1 MKKMTFIAESRLE
14 GHPKDNPY
22 WVEMGDGYWFRPVLL
37 NTIEN
42 YYTAYYYADRNSI
55 TSRHY
60 HTGATEITVLQGTLV
75 FIEEDIRTVIEAGDF
90 VYVPPGTTH
99 YAETIVNKEPM
110 ICFGTTRGA
119 IFLLEPPVNTDPVI
133 DVFDIIELTRSH
145 YDLLNL
151 KIDFIL

>member
-1 MKKMTFIAESRLE
+1 MKKMTFITESKLE

-37 NTIEN
+37 NTVEN
-42 YYTAYYYADRNSI
+42 CYTAYYYADKGSI
-55 TSRHY
+55 TSKHY

-75 FIEEDIRTVIEAGDF
+75 FVEENIRTVVEAGDF

-99 YAETIVNKEPM
+99 YTETIVNKNPM
-110 ICFGTTRGA
+110 ICFGTVRGA
-119 IFLLEPPVNTDPVI
+119 IILLELPLSADPI
-133 DVFDIIELTRSH
+133 LDVFDMIELTQAH
-145 YDLLNL
+145 YELLNL